1 MALFPTQ
8 HDGQLACIK
17 KYNFVFKSVN
27 KYIFLI
33 CYTFTQYVR
42 L

>member
-17 KYNFVFKSVN
+17 KYVQWRARNFAHIGQLLS
-27 KYIFLI
+27 
-33 CYTFTQYVR
+33 
-42 L
+42 

>member
-17 KYNFVFKSVN
+17 KYVILIILCLNLLIN
-27 KYIFLI
+27 IF
-33 CYTFTQYVR
+33 F
-42 L
+42 